1 MKRDADFIFRSSYWI
16 YYFAAKRMYSNK
28 EFCEYILAE
37 KKYVIFPEIIE
48 FYTGIDRNRSDILEI
63 LTNDIKG
70 TNDTVEHKTGLPK
83 ELNLFRFSE
92 WKPSEESLNQIQKE
106 ISGKVMAS
114 NLPESLKDQY
124 SDRNYNQLKP
134 YDQSIQTIFQE
145 YSLAI
150 LMRKIRACSRA
161 LRNSD
166 YVDPSIKRKLL
177 KEITRGWEQIS
188 NILFVLTPILASKG
202 YADFEGQGFYLGD
215 NFGDTIEEKINRII
229 LVNPTNVIDFFKD
242 DLFSNKIGPLLFD
255 SINFEK
261 NELIKHQLVLLLI
274 FERPVDWK
282 KHVETYMTSV
292 SKNSFYLFD
301 TVNALRARYR
311 YDFASEKELNGI
323 RYLLKMGIAKHEF
336 GDKKPGLN
344 KIKMISNNVLPKRD

>member
-1 MKRDADFIFRSSYWI
+1 MK
-16 YYFAAKRMYSNK
+16 
-28 EFCEYILAE
+28 
-37 KKYVIFPEIIE
+37 
-48 FYTGIDRNRSDILEI
+48 
-63 LTNDIKG
+63 
-70 TNDTVEHKTGLPK
+70 
-83 ELNLFRFSE
+83 
-92 WKPSEESLNQIQKE
+92 
-106 ISGKVMAS
+106 
-114 NLPESLKDQY
+114 
-124 SDRNYNQLKP
+124 
-134 YDQSIQTIFQE
+134 
-145 YSLAI
+145 
-150 LMRKIRACSRA
+150 
-161 LRNSD
+161 
-166 YVDPSIKRKLL
+166 
-177 KEITRGWEQIS
+177 
-188 NILFVLTPILASKG
+188 ILFVLTPILASKG

-229 LVNPTNVIDFFKD
+229 LVNPTNVIGFFKD

-255 SINFEK
+255 SINSEK

-282 KHVETYMTSV
+282 KHVETYMISV

-311 YDFASEKELNGI
+311 YDFASEKELNEI